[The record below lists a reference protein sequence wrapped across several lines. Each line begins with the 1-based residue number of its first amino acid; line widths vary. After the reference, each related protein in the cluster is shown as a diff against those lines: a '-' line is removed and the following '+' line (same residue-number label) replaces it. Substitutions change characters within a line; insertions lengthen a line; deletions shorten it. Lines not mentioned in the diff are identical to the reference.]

1 MGNSAFFG
9 QEPLDEHD
17 RHLMAGLFGPK
28 GVPKPLVLPPGEPVS
43 QARGMVIGLIFAIII
58 ITAVTGARLMTR
70 VMRKGQVFGWD
81 DWVVI
86 PAYVSR
92 MASFSSPRSS
102 VALHDT
108 TQDISIFV

>member
-1 MGNSAFFG
+1 MGNSAYFG
-9 QEPLDEHD
+9 HEPVDEHD

-28 GVPKPLVLPPGEPVS
+28 GIPKPLVLAPGEPVS

-58 ITAVTGARLMTR
+58 ITVVTGARLMTR
-70 VMRKGQVFGWD
+70 VMRKGQVFGLD

-92 MASFSSPRSS
+92 TVIATFSKLFP
-102 VALHDT
+102 ALARGEIT
-108 TQDISIFV
+108 MRKVI